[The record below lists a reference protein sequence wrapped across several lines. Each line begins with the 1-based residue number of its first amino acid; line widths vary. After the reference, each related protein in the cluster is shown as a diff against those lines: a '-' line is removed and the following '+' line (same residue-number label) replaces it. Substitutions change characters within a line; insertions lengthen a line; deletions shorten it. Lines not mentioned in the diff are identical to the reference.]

1 MTTSFI
7 QLDVWKKAHQAVL
20 SVYVLTQQFP
30 PEERFGLSVQMR
42 KAASSIP
49 ANIAEGYG
57 RRSPKEKAHFYTIS
71 TGSAE
76 ELKYFLI
83 LSKDLGYLKDIEA
96 LWRGVEDVCRMLRR
110 LTETTLGMVPPR
122 GS

>member
-1 MTTSFI
+1 
-7 QLDVWKKAHQAVL
+7 
-20 SVYVLTQQFP
+20 
-30 PEERFGLSVQMR
+30 MR

-57 RRSPKEKAHFYTIS
+57 RRSPKEKARFYNIA

-83 LSKDLGYLKDIEA
+83 LSKDLHYIKDIEV
-96 LWRGVEDVCRMLRR
+96 LWRSVEGVCRMLRR
-110 LTETTLGMVPPR
+110 LTDATLSML
-122 GS
+122 